1 MGFEGIWLLAYS
13 PGPKADPRVCT
24 LEECPL
30 RTHFEEPLAGG
41 PGCLLVPTARPARP
55 DTSPERPSGFLRDP
69 TLRECLH
76 TIFCGG
82 PWRGAAS
89 PEQFFQK
96 SRFKPF
102 KSNPINPE
110 DACSRRFYKVV
121 TPTDSGYGAQP
132 EGRSGGLVNRVSV
145 LERREK
151 MTNCFEFY
159 NQSSAS
165 CGKLRQRTR

>member
-1 MGFEGIWLLAYS
+1 MGINGRGFRRNLAACILAGPQSRPEGVVLT
-13 PGPKADPRVCT
+13 G
-24 LEECPL
+24 PL

-55 DTSPERPSGFLRDP
+55 DTSVTLRATFLRDP

-121 TPTDSGYGAQP
+121 TPTDSGYGAHWCAAP
-132 EGRSGGLVNRVSV
+132 GVS
-145 LERREK
+145 K
-151 MTNCFEFY
+151 
-159 NQSSAS
+159 QSQCIRAK
-165 CGKLRQRTR
+165 GKND